1 MVRKNKLD
9 LGGETEIVVVL
20 GGVSVR
26 IMLDSASVINYP
38 QNVSSLYDKDP
49 FLSCKYSYAGQTLLS
64 TSSPSNYLHLGR
76 QPLQPVASNS
86 LRKGKREQEGRA
98 LAFKC
103 FCSEVTCCFHSKSTS
118 QIMHMAPPCCKS
130 AGKLGGPQKYS
141 LGYKYLCHG
150 WE

>member
-49 FLSCKYSYAGQTLLS
+49 FLSCKYSYAG
-64 TSSPSNYLHLGR
+64 
-76 QPLQPVASNS
+76 
-86 LRKGKREQEGRA
+86 
-98 LAFKC
+98 
-103 FCSEVTCCFHSKSTS
+103 
-118 QIMHMAPPCCKS
+118 
-130 AGKLGGPQKYS
+130 
-141 LGYKYLCHG
+141 
-150 WE
+150 